1 MSYVF
6 SPFVLEDA
14 LAGKLVGY
22 DNGTYDLTGWLK
34 APGPNFKVVI
44 SGKEL
49 YVDGTGVVKKS
60 SHPVVTIGSTLK
72 MVSSELDTSTTTGVK
87 SRGKTDP
94 NPPQGA
100 TATDEVNLSAMQ
112 PRDHFAMTALRAIM
126 DKMDH
131 PESADDATII
141 AVSRSAYRWAHGMVE
156 AAYDARYGKYKYS
169 VKPGEIQ
176 EIEVDTDSIET
187 NTDKILY
194 NMSQYMKH
202 AAKKGLPIVNASE
215 EIEGEQ
221 EGETVKKVVPLE
233 TTLSDVK
240 KVAGQTIYKGIP
252 IVGAGT
258 TAEEEKPVVTKLHSD
273 SEIKEVKK
281 VTEMPTTTH
290 VTVDGTPQVRIT
302 NMPTNLATSEDVNNA
317 KTAVI
322 GAMPS
327 TDGLATSSDVSSAE
341 SAIISAMP
349 SCKYTPP
356 SENSNNGGNSG
367 T

>member
-100 TATDEVNLSAMQ
+100 TATDEVNLSVMQ

-156 AAYDARYGKYKYS
+156 AAYDARYGKYEYP
-169 VKPGEIQ
+169 VTPGEID
-176 EIEVDTDSIET
+176 EIEIDTDSIES

-202 AAKKGLPIVNASE
+202 AAEKGLPITNSKDE
-215 EIEGEQ
+215 ETEEA
-221 EGETVKKVVPLE
+221 VPL
-233 TTLSDVK
+233 S
-240 KVAGQTIYKGIP
+240 
-252 IVGAGT
+252 
-258 TAEEEKPVVTKLHSD
+258 TKLHSD

-281 VTEMPTTTH
+281 VTEVTEVKKLTEMPTTTH
-290 VTVDGTPQVRIT
+290 VTVDGTPEVRIT

-327 TDGLATSSDVSSAE
+327 TDGLAKSSDVSSAE